1 MKLQSFLPR
10 FIINSEFLMFDC
22 KGNSQ
27 PVKSKMSPGEL
38 NLVSFPSR
46 KMTKPCLISAP
57 GKDFRTRKDLQI
69 LKIALC
75 LYFTFEDSTIPLNS
89 AQYFN
94 QSVSILK
101 ALSGIASG
109 WKNTNKFQL
118 SPSPRTKEQGPPCLV
133 NKQLASS
140 WIYAAS

>member
-118 SPSPRTKEQGPPCLV
+118 SPSHT
-133 NKQLASS
+133 
-140 WIYAAS
+140 Y